1 MIALLQ
7 RVSQAGVVVD
17 GVQIGAIDAGLMV
30 LVCAERGDTEKEADT
45 LLGKL
50 LGYRVFG
57 DDAGKMNRSVTDV
70 AGGLLL
76 VPQFTLAA
84 DTRSGT
90 RPSFTPAA
98 APADGQR
105 LFDHFVR
112 QARARHAT
120 VATGQF
126 GADMKVSLTNDGPV
140 TFWLQVDPKGA
151 RGEPRSEDVVKNRG
165 RGDGDETVE

>member
-7 RVSQAGVVVD
+7 RVSTASVVVD
-17 GVQIGAIDAGLMV
+17 GAQIGAIDAGLMV
-30 LVCAERGDTEKEADT
+30 LLCAEKGDTEREAD
-45 LLGKL
+45 LLLAKM
-50 LGYRVFG
+50 LGYRVFS
-57 DDAGKMNRSVTDV
+57 DAAGKMNLSVTDV

-84 DTRSGT
+84 DTKSGT

-105 LFDHFVR
+105 LFDYVVR
-112 QARARHAT
+112 QARARHPG

-140 TFWLQVDPKGA
+140 TFWLQVAPK
-151 RGEPRSEDVVKNRG
+151 
-165 RGDGDETVE
+165 